1 MSLSLP
7 RSSLGASSRSIALFD
22 KKCPQPTGVHDVLD
36 ERLLS
41 CKGVYEVQGESAPL
55 AAALALEKPRLLSK
69 QMIRL
74 YLVCIVAYLSISFLK
89 FADLDSCIN
98 GYDALVPV

>member
-1 MSLSLP
+1 MFFPRDSKGESSREISLSQ
-7 RSSLGASSRSIALFD
+7 RSSHN
-22 KKCPQPTGVHDVLD
+22 GVHDVLD
-36 ERLLS
+36 ERLLN

-74 YLVCIVAYLSISFLK
+74 YMVCIVAYLSTSFLV
-89 FADLDSCIN
+89 LLIRLLC
-98 GYDALVPV
+98 